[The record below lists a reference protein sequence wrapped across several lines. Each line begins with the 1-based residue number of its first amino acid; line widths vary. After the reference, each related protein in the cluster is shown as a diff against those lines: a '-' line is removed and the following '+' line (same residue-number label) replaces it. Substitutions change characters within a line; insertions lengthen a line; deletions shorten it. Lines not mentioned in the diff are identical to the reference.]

1 MSPPPDTSEASDA
14 QNAARDSASSS
25 RARTTEPYVRGPM
38 VAALFAALL
47 FALLF
52 LAIDQGWKQQ
62 MADRYEQSLA
72 TEANSLRSRLESV
85 LNASVHATI
94 GLAAYAY
101 VHPELN
107 EEEFARAAERLYR
120 GQPDLIR
127 SLTLARGEVLEL
139 VYPRAGNEG
148 AIGLNLAEH
157 PQQSASFHRVLE
169 SRETVVAGPWPLAQG
184 GRGLLVRAPVL
195 TEAEDED
202 VSGAANPWSLSSI
215 ALDFDTL
222 LRQAGLVP
230 GSERLKLALRGRDG
244 TGAEGEVFYN
254 PQALDVESAPLQ
266 LDVTFAGGQWRLL
279 AKPVPSPSATARP
292 AAWWVLGAVGL
303 MAVSGYTFRI
313 GQGMRQRREALSRY
327 QALVNRLEDATL
339 VVAGRRVLWANPAFA
354 RMTGVSPNPG
364 QALATLDVIHPAD
377 RPRLPPDLDF
387 TRAAVPEEPRGREIR
402 VKAADGDQRFHL
414 LRWVPIDWD
423 GQRACLLSFVDVHEN
438 RMLFNALSEARDLQ
452 DALFEAMP
460 GDALV
465 IDASGLVRR
474 VFGEARHGRD
484 PHTTAVG
491 HTLAELLPPEMAE
504 RFSDIVQRALREGA
518 MQELEY
524 RLQASAFHAA
534 EPGVAADETRWYE
547 ARVRPIHTPFE
558 GSAAVVWHALD
569 VTERKQLEER
579 MQALAWEDPLTGT
592 ANRAALDR
600 AFPRLAARADRK
612 EGQLALL
619 FIDLDRFKPVNDQYG
634 HAVGDELLRLLARRL
649 AGSLRTDDLLVRL
662 GGDEFIVLSAPL
674 HHAEEATRLVE
685 RLQEAFREPF
695 ELHPGHMDTV
705 EVSLSCSIGVAFYP
719 GDGQRLA
726 DLMMAADH
734 AMYRVKA
741 AGRNDVAYASSEA
754 PGA

>member
-1 MSPPPDTSEASDA
+1 MSPPPDTTKESDA
-14 QNAARDSASSS
+14 RAATSST
-25 RARTTEPYVRGPM
+25 RVRTTEPHVTGSV
-38 VAALFAALL
+38 VAALLAGAL

-52 LAIDQGWKQQ
+52 LAIDHGWKQQ
-62 MADRYEQSLA
+62 MAERYQQTLA

-107 EEEFARAAERLYR
+107 EDEFARAAERLYR
-120 GQPDLIR
+120 GQPELIR
-127 SLTLARGEVLEL
+127 SLTLARGEILEL
-139 VYPRAGNEG
+139 VYPREGNED
-148 AIGLNLAEH
+148 AIGLNLARH

-195 TEAEDED
+195 TEPED
-202 VSGAANPWSLSSI
+202 VSAPGNPWSLSSI

-222 LRQAGLVP
+222 LQQAGLDP
-230 GSERLKLALRGRDG
+230 GPGGLQVALRGRDG

-254 PQALDVESAPLQ
+254 PGDIDVAGAPLEF
-266 LDVTFAGGQWRLL
+266 DVNFAGGQWGMVAEPL
-279 AKPVPSPSATARP
+279 PSPSATARP
-292 AAWWVLGAVGL
+292 AAWWVLGVVGVV
-303 MAVSGYTFRI
+303 AVSGYTFRI
-313 GQGMRQRREALSRY
+313 GQGMRQRRDALTRY

-339 VVAGRRVLWANPAFA
+339 VVAGRRILWANPAFE
-354 RMTGVSPNPG
+354 RMTGVAPTPG
-364 QALATLDVIHPAD
+364 QPLSTLDVIHPDD
-377 RPRLPPDLDF
+377 RARLPPELDF
-387 TRAAVPEEPRGREIR
+387 SSADVPQEPRGREIR
-402 VKAADGDQRFHL
+402 VRVSGGDQRFHL
-414 LRWVPIDWD
+414 LRWVPIDWE
-423 GQRACLLSFVDVHEN
+423 GQRASLLSFVDVHEN

-465 IDASGLVRR
+465 IDEDGLVLR
-474 VFGEARHGRD
+474 VFGEARRGRD
-484 PHTTAVG
+484 PRTSAAG
-491 HTLAELLPPEMAE
+491 HSLPELLPDEVAR
-504 RFSDIVQRALREGA
+504 RFSSLVQRALREGR
-518 MQELEY
+518 MQEIQY
-524 RLQASAFHAA
+524 RLHASAFHGGDPA
-534 EPGVAADETRWYE
+534 VAPEETRWYE

-558 GSAAVVWHALD
+558 GTSAVVWHALD
-569 VTERKQLEER
+569 VTERKKLEDR

-592 ANRAALDR
+592 ANRAALER

-634 HAVGDELLRLLARRL
+634 HAVGDDLLRQLARRL
-649 AGSLRTDDLLVRL
+649 AGSLRPDDLLVRL

-674 HHAEEATRLVE
+674 HRPEEARGLVE
-685 RLQEAFREPF
+685 RLRQAFSAPF
-695 ELHPGHMDTV
+695 ELHPGHMEAV
-705 EVSLSCSIGVAFYP
+705 EQSLSCSIGVAFYP
-719 GDGQRLA
+719 RDGQRLA

-741 AGRNDVAYASSEA
+741 AARDAVAYASEEP
-754 PGA
+754 PGP

>member
-1 MSPPPDTSEASDA
+1 MSPSPDTTEEPDSRGIAS
-14 QNAARDSASSS
+14 AAPV
-25 RARTTEPYVRGPM
+25 RTTEPHVSGPV
-38 VAALFAALL
+38 VAALVAGVF

-52 LAIDQGWKQQ
+52 LVIDQGWKQQ
-62 MADRYEQSLA
+62 MAERYQQSLA

-107 EEEFARAAERLYR
+107 EDEFARAAERLYR
-120 GQPDLIR
+120 GQPELIL
-127 SLTLARGEVLEL
+127 SLTLARGEILEL
-139 VYPRAGNEG
+139 VYPREGNEA
-148 AIGLNLAEH
+148 AIGLNLAAH
-157 PQQSASFHRVLE
+157 PLQSASFHRVLE
-169 SRETVVAGPWPLAQG
+169 SGETVVAGPWPLAQG

-195 TEAEDED
+195 TEPDDDAD
-202 VSGAANPWSLSSI
+202 AANPWSLSSI

-230 GSERLKLALRGRDG
+230 GTARLSVALRGRDG

-254 PQALDVESAPLQ
+254 PDALDISSAPLE
-266 LDVTFAGGQWRLL
+266 LDVNFAGGRWQML
-279 AKPVPSPSATARP
+279 AQPVPSPSATSRP

-303 MAVSGYTFRI
+303 VAVSGYTFRV
-313 GQGMRQRREALSRY
+313 GQGMRQRREALTRY
-327 QALVNRLEDATL
+327 QALVNRLDDATL
-339 VVAGRRVLWANPAFA
+339 VVAGRRILWANPAFT
-354 RMTGVSPNPG
+354 RMTGMSPEPG
-364 QALATLDVIHPAD
+364 ETLAALDVIHPDD
-377 RPRLPPDLDF
+377 RVHLPPQLDF
-387 TRAAVPEEPRGREIR
+387 ARPDVREEPMGREIR
-402 VKAADGDQRFHL
+402 VQTADGAQRFHL
-414 LRWVPIDWD
+414 LRWVSIDWN
-423 GQRACLLSFVDVHEN
+423 GQWACLLSFVDVHEN

-465 IDASGLVRR
+465 IDEAGLIRR
-474 VFGEARHGRD
+474 QFGDGRRGGD
-484 PHTTAVG
+484 PNATAVG
-491 HTLAELLPPEMAE
+491 HTLDELLPGEVAE
-504 RFSDIVQRALREGA
+504 RFAGIVQRSLQEGR
-518 MQELEY
+518 MQEIQY
-524 RLQASAFHAA
+524 RLQASPFHGGEAQA
-534 EPGVAADETRWYE
+534 EGEATRWYE

-569 VTERKQLEER
+569 VTERKELEDR

-600 AFPRLAARADRK
+600 AFPRLAARADRL

-619 FIDLDRFKPVNDQYG
+619 FIDLDRFKPVNDEYG

-649 AGSLRTDDLLVRL
+649 TGSLRPDDLLVRL

-674 HHAEEATRLVE
+674 NRPEEAAGLVE
-685 RLQEAFREPF
+685 RLQAAFREPF
-695 ELHPGHMDTV
+695 ELHPGHMDPV
-705 EVSLSCSIGVAFYP
+705 EQSLSCSIGVAFYP
-719 GDGQRLA
+719 RDGRRLA

-741 AGRNDVAYASSEA
+741 SGRNDVAYASPEA
-754 PGA
+754 PGV